1 MPLAGRESKTRRGPE
16 SENLMTRLKIFLAV
30 SFLISWSCW
39 GILVP
44 LARVGTMAYGRPG
57 FMLLY
62 MLGGLGP
69 TFAAY
74 AAVLATPAQSPLREF
89 HSRLF
94 RWRVSA
100 WWYVLA
106 LLLPVAL
113 GLAAVCVATLVDPA
127 FPRGLLVRP
136 WYMLVPLFLVMV
148 AGGGL
153 EELGWRGV
161 AQPGMERHLRRP
173 SAAVLVGLI
182 WALWHLPLFFLP
194 GVGQYGANF
203 PVFAI
208 GIVGGAMIL
217 AWLYG
222 SSKSILLCILFHAG
236 WNAVAALGLT
246 IPSDRRLPAVL
257 DACLRVAV
265 GVLLL
270 AVGSALSKKGT
281 R

>member
-1 MPLAGRESKTRRGPE
+1 MI
-16 SENLMTRLKIFLAV
+16 RLKIFLVV
-30 SFLISWSCW
+30 SFLVSWICW

-44 LARVGTMAYGRPG
+44 LARARTMVYGQPG

-74 AAVLATPAQSPLREF
+74 IAVLATPAQSPLGEF

-94 RWRVSA
+94 RWRVA
-100 WWYVLA
+100 GWWYVLA

-113 GLAAVCVATLVDPA
+113 ALASVGVAILVEPD
-127 FPRGLLVRP
+127 FPRGLSVRP
-136 WYMLVPLFLVMV
+136 WYMLVPLFIVMV

-161 AQPGMERHLRRP
+161 AQPEMERNLRRP
-173 SAAVLVGLI
+173 AAAVLVGLI
-182 WALWHLPLFFLP
+182 WALWHLPLFVLP
-194 GVGQYGANF
+194 GVGQYGTNF

-208 GIVGGAMIL
+208 GLVGGALIL

-222 SSKSILLCILFHAG
+222 RTKSILLCILFHAG
-236 WNAVAALGLT
+236 WNAVAAFELA
-246 IPSDRRLPAVL
+246 IPSDRRLLALL
-257 DACLRVAV
+257 DACLRVVV
-265 GVLLL
+265 GALLL
-270 AVGSALSKKGT
+270 AVGSAMSNKRLE
-281 R
+281 